1 MLYIGTVSPFPNE
14 NVGWNN
20 QIPWEKFL
28 STSLVDVFMVTFYK
42 KSEDIVFE
50 NHEMN

>member
-14 NVGWNN
+14 NVGRNS

-28 STSLVDVFMVTFYK
+28 RPSIVDVFYRNFPQK
-42 KSEDIVFE
+42 KGEDLFILPR
-50 NHEMN
+50 